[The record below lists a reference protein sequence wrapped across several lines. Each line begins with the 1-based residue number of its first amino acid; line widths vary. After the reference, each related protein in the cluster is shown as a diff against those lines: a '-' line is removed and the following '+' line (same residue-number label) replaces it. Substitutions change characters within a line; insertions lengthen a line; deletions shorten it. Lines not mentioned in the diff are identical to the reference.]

1 MDMQGL
7 AIFLEKGMRNKC
19 DGAGIFIIEHSNS
32 NASANSNG
40 MQAHAM
46 QIKSIQLPIPN
57 QIVSSVQWNG
67 IQFKANSNSMQMQ
80 FKFNSKSNRKIQKR
94 PRCLMNPSM
103 TSSSSSTTT
112 TAAVHNAQGRPTT
125 PRGVGSKQRRLQRLH
140 TNHIVPRT
148 SKRSRIVIACRQ
160 RGA

>member
-1 MDMQGL
+1 MRAQVGRELEMDMQGL

-103 TSSSSSTTT
+103 TNNGSTSGSCCL
-112 TAAVHNAQGRPTT
+112 NANFTIFIIAIAMPD
-125 PRGVGSKQRRLQRLH
+125 
-140 TNHIVPRT
+140 T
-148 SKRSRIVIACRQ
+148 STVLLNT
-160 RGA
+160 